1 VLIDA
6 RTLPGGTVLECEV
19 CVVGGGA
26 AGISAAL
33 EMAEKGRDV
42 VLLEAGGPG
51 PEADAQ
57 NSYRGE
63 IESSPGGDVHPPLE
77 SVRQK
82 LLGGTT
88 SSWGGRCLP
97 LDEQD
102 LARWPLRLA
111 DLEPY
116 WRRAHPYLHLGE
128 YEYSTSAA
136 LPDSGRFIVGLG
148 GSAVVRDD
156 LVWRYSLPT
165 HFGKA
170 HARRLR
176 ELPRLRVYCH
186 ANVLRFE
193 FAPDGAAV
201 SAARASGAP
210 DHQLRVEARA
220 YVLAA
225 GGLETTR
232 LLLLSERYARG
243 RAAWPSELVG
253 RGYMTHLDGALGRIR
268 FRSQPPRPVY
278 AYEVSHDGVY
288 CRRLVALTAEARRQQ
303 GLPNLG
309 FVFTAPPARDPAH
322 GDGLLSAYALTKEF
336 LYRSKLGFKSARYGI
351 GAEPLAVWPH
361 VRNVGRDAPRLAA
374 FGVGW
379 TRRRLLA
386 SRKLP
391 SFLAQ
396 SRSNEYSI
404 LFNAE
409 QSPSDGNRLTLSD
422 ECDASGLPR
431 LRVAWH
437 ATESDVTGI
446 ARALGLIR
454 DELQRQGLA
463 SVDLPATP
471 ERLRTEN
478 GGFMAGTHAMG
489 TTPMGTAA
497 RNGVVDAD
505 CRLHGVPNL
514 YVASSSV
521 FPTSGFAAPTLT
533 IVALA
538 LRICDTIDRSL
549 R

>member
-1 VLIDA
+1 LLIDA
-6 RTLPGGTVLECEV
+6 RTLPSGTAIQCEV

-33 EMAEKGRDV
+33 ELAGKGRDI
-42 VLLEAGGPG
+42 VLLDAGGLK
-51 PEADAQ
+51 PEAAAQ
-57 NSYRGE
+57 DSYRGE
-63 IESSPGGDVHPPLE
+63 VESSPSGDVHPPLE

-102 LARWPLRLA
+102 LVGWPLGLA

-116 WRRAHPYLHLGE
+116 FRRAHPYLHLGE
-128 YEYSTSAA
+128 YEYSSTAA
-136 LPDSGRFIVGLG
+136 LPGSGRFVVGSE
-148 GSAVVRDD
+148 GSALVRDD

-170 HARRLR
+170 YARRLR
-176 ELPRLRVYCH
+176 ELSQLRVYCH
-186 ANVLRFE
+186 ANVLGLE
-193 FAPDGAAV
+193 LAPDGTAV
-201 SAARASGAP
+201 SMVRASGAP
-210 DHQLRVEARA
+210 DHELRVKARA

-232 LLLLSERYARG
+232 LLLLSERQTNG

-253 RGYMTHLDGALGRIR
+253 RGYMTHLDGAVGRIR
-268 FRSQPPRPVY
+268 FRSPPPRPAY
-278 AYEVSHDGVY
+278 AYELSHDGVY
-288 CRRLVALTAEARRQQ
+288 CRRLVTLTPQARRQE

-309 FVFTAPPARDPAH
+309 FVFTGPPARDPTH

-351 GAEPLAVWPH
+351 GSEPLAVWPH

-374 FGVGW
+374 FGAVW

-396 SRSNEYSI
+396 PRSREYSI
-404 LFNAE
+404 IFNAE

-422 ECDASGLPR
+422 ERDAFGVPR
-431 LRVAWH
+431 LRVAWRT
-437 ATESDVTGI
+437 AESDVVGI

-454 DELQRQGLA
+454 GELQRLGLD
-463 SVDLPATP
+463 SVELPVTA
-471 ERLRTEN
+471 EGLRIEN

-489 TTPMGTAA
+489 TTRMGASA
-497 RNGVVDAD
+497 RNGVVDAG
-505 CRLHGVPNL
+505 CQLKGVPNL

-538 LRICDTIDRSL
+538 LRICDAIERSL

>member
-6 RTLPGGTVLECEV
+6 RTLPGGTTLECEV

-26 AGISAAL
+26 AGISAVL
-33 EMAEKGRDV
+33 ELAEKGRDV
-42 VLLEAGGPG
+42 VLLEAGGLE
-51 PEADAQ
+51 PEAAAQ
-57 NSYRGE
+57 ESYRGE
-63 IESSPGGDVHPPLE
+63 IESSPGGDAHPPLE

-102 LARWPLRLA
+102 LARWPLGVA

-116 WRRAHPYLHLGE
+116 WRRAHSYLHLGE
-128 YEYSTSAA
+128 FEYSTSAA
-136 LPDSGRFIVGLG
+136 LPGSGRFIIGAE
-148 GSAVVRDD
+148 GSALIRDD

-170 HARRLR
+170 YARRLR
-176 ELPRLRVYCH
+176 GLSRLRAYCH
-186 ANVLRFE
+186 ANVLGFE
-193 FAPDGAAV
+193 LDPDGNAV
-201 SAARASGAP
+201 LAARASGAP
-210 DHQLRVEARA
+210 DHELRVEAGA
-220 YVLAA
+220 YILAA

-232 LLLLSERYARG
+232 LLLLSERHANGRG
-243 RAAWPSELVG
+243 AWPSELVG
-253 RGYMTHLDGALGRIR
+253 RGYMTHLDGVVGGIR
-268 FRSQPPRPVY
+268 FPSPPPRPVH
-278 AYEVSHDGVY
+278 AYELSHDGVY
-288 CRRLVALTAEARRQQ
+288 CRRLIALTAEARQQ
-303 GLPNLG
+303 ESLPNLG
-309 FVFTAPPARDPAH
+309 FVFTAPPVRDPAH
-322 GDGLLSAYALTKEF
+322 GDGLLSAYALTKEV
-336 LYRSKLGFKSARYGI
+336 LYRWTVGSKSARYGI
-351 GAEPLAVWPH
+351 GAEPLAVLPH
-361 VRNVGRDAPRLAA
+361 LRNLVRDAPRLAV

-379 TRRRLLA
+379 TRRRLVA

-391 SFLAQ
+391 SFLTQ

-404 LFNAE
+404 TFNAE

-422 ECDASGLPR
+422 ELDAFGLPR
-431 LRVAWH
+431 LRVAWS
-437 ATESDVTGI
+437 AGESDVNGI

-454 DELQRQGLA
+454 DELQRLCLA
-463 SVDLPATP
+463 SVELPATA

-489 TTPMGTAA
+489 TTRMGTSA

-505 CRLHGVPNL
+505 CRLMGVANL

-521 FPTSGFAAPTLT
+521 FTTSGFAAPTLT

-538 LRICDTIDRSL
+538 LRVCDTIDRSL

>member
-1 VLIDA
+1 MLIDA
-6 RTLPGGTVLECEV
+6 RKLPGETTLTCEV

-33 EMAEKGRDV
+33 ELADKGRDV
-42 VLLEAGGPG
+42 ILLEAGGL
-51 PEADAQ
+51 EAEAAAQ
-57 NSYRGE
+57 DSYRGE
-63 IESSPGGDVHPPLE
+63 VESSPGGSVHPPLE

-97 LDEQD
+97 FDEQD
-102 LARWPLRLA
+102 LAGWPLGLA

-116 WRRAHPYLHLGE
+116 CRRAHPYLHLGA

-136 LPDSGRFIVGLG
+136 LPGSGRFILG
-148 GSAVVRDD
+148 PEGSALVRDD
-156 LVWRYSLPT
+156 LLWRYSLPT

-170 HARRLR
+170 YARRLR
-176 ELPRLRVYCH
+176 EQSRLRVYCH

-193 FAPDGAAV
+193 LVPDGTAV
-201 SAARASGAP
+201 SAVRASGAP
-210 DHQLRVEARA
+210 DHELRIEAKA

-232 LLLLSERYARG
+232 LLLLSERHANG
-243 RAAWPSELVG
+243 RAHWPSALVG
-253 RGYMTHLDGALGRIR
+253 RGYMTHLDGVVGRIR
-268 FRSQPPRPVY
+268 FRSTPPRPVY
-278 AYEVSHDGVY
+278 AYELSHDGVY
-288 CRRLVALTAEARRQQ
+288 CRRLVALTAEARRQE

-351 GAEPLAVWPH
+351 GAEPLPVWPH
-361 VRNVGRDAPRLAA
+361 VRNVVRDAPRLAT

-396 SRSNEYSI
+396 SRSREYSI

-409 QSPSDGNRLTLSD
+409 QSASDGNRVTLSD
-422 ECDASGLPR
+422 ERDPFGLPR
-431 LRVAWH
+431 LRVVWH
-437 ATESDVTGI
+437 AAESDVTGI
-446 ARALGLIR
+446 ARALALIR
-454 DELQRQGLA
+454 QELQRFGVGSA
-463 SVDLPATP
+463 ELPVTA
-471 ERLRTEN
+471 EQLRTEN

-489 TTPMGTAA
+489 TTRMGTTAQSGVVNA
-497 RNGVVDAD
+497 ECRLNGV
-505 CRLHGVPNL
+505 RNL

-521 FPTSGFAAPTLT
+521 FPTGGFAAPTLT

-538 LRICDTIDRSL
+538 LRICNTIDRSL